1 MFTKPS
7 FLQCSVYV
15 LHWNI
20 ESCQSCVE
28 AWKWSENC
36 VLFYLV
42 IDVLYSVCYYFQTC
56 AFFFFFKF
64 VFFLIYKSG
73 WIKLIHSYFYFCCC
87 ISPYDWLQ
95 DHLIIFFCLSHTG
108 HVLYY
113 MPGLC
118 IFAYL
123 DSLAVIL
130 IARVTLVISD
140 NPGFSIHVHVKGW
153 YWHRS
158 AMTNTDEC
166 TSQGW

>member
-1 MFTKPS
+1 MLCLCAALKHWVLPELCWSLKVKWELCTFLPCYRCA
-7 FLQCSVYV
+7 LQC
-15 LHWNI
+15 LLLLPNL
-20 ESCQSCVE
+20 
-28 AWKWSENC
+28 
-36 VLFYLV
+36 LF
-42 IDVLYSVCYYFQTC
+42 SS
-56 AFFFFFKF
+56 FFFKF
-64 VFFLIYKSG
+64 VLFLIYKSG

-140 NPGFSIHVHVKGW
+140 NPGFSIHVKGW
-153 YWHRS
+153 YWQRS